1 MRRQRSLQNGR
12 YADASDHSTGRP
24 QVGHFTLVAID
35 GGCPNQEQHVS
46 RKGTS
51 IST

>member
-1 MRRQRSLQNGR
+1 MSRQRSLQNGR

-24 QVGHFTLVAID
+24 QVGHFTKVAID
-35 GGCPNQEQHVS
+35 GGRPAQEQQVS

>member
-1 MRRQRSLQNGR
+1 MSRQRSLQNGR
-12 YADASDHSTGRP
+12 YTDASDHSTGRP
-24 QVGHFTLVAID
+24 QVGHFTAGAID
-35 GGCPNQEQHVS
+35 GARNNQEQQVS